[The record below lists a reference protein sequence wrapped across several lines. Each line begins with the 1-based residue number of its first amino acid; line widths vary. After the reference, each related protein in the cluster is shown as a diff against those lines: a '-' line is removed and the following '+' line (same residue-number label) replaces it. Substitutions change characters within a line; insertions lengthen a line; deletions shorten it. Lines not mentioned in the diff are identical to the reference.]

1 MEIII
6 DGNELKKVIKNPSG
20 IYTILDGI
28 SLEIYKGEFVSVM
41 GPSGSGKSSLLNI
54 LGGLDVSYSGRLS
67 ILGQDLHELNEDR
80 LLIFRR
86 KHIGMIFQDFNLIQT
101 ISVRDNLRLPN
112 LFARQKNLC
121 QLVSL

>member
-1 MEIII
+1 M
-6 DGNELKKVIKNPSG
+6 IKNPSG

-54 LGGLDVSYSGRLS
+54 LGGLDISYSGRLS